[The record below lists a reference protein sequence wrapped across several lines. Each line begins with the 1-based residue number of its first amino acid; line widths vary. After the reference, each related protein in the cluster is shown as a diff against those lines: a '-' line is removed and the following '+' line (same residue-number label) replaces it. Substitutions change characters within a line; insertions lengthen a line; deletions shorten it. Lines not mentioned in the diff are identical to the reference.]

1 MNISKKENQKKVINY
16 RPDIDGLRALA
27 VLSVVLYHAFPSY
40 LQGGFVGVDIFFVIS
55 GFLIT
60 SILLKELNND
70 DFKFSD
76 FYLRRFNRIFPS
88 LIIVLIFSFF
98 IGWFIYLPKE
108 FEQLSKHILGGVFF
122 VSNFILLGEDG
133 YFDAAAETKPLLH
146 LWSLGIEEQFYI
158 VWPFL
163 LWFLYHRPRLFVRV
177 IALITLFSFILN
189 VIAIYTN
196 PEVAFYSPFTRFW
209 ELLTGAF
216 LSISLNYKSESKF
229 VSISNE
235 IFSWII
241 RSKNRI
247 EICSILGLS
256 FLIIAMLITTKS
268 QKFPGW
274 YALLPTV
281 GSLLIILSGP
291 SAFVNRYIF
300 SSRPMVFIGLISFPL
315 YLWHWPILVFS
326 KAKTGQSL
334 TEFNL
339 FVLVFISIFLAWFT
353 YRFVEKPLRFTLDR
367 RLAVIMLLWATTCIS
382 LISIYSMSNN
392 GLASRFPEI
401 VQRIIGYDGSDTTS
415 GWRVG
420 ECHLLPKQG
429 YSGFGSCDS
438 EAKNHEKPTLLLW
451 GDSHAAHLYQGLI
464 AHYSQKYR
472 IIQKTASTCPP
483 IGNMDIPTSP
493 NCEGINAEMRQY
505 IETEKPD
512 RIILAAAWDVY
523 DWKKLSSTIDWL
535 KQIDVNQIDLVGPV
549 PRWLDSLPRQALV
562 YYSNNKKGDI
572 PVRMNYGLKENVKQL
587 DIEMYTFAQLKNI
600 DYLSPFRIL
609 CNQEGCLVRVGQENM
624 SLTAFDSSHLTEDGA
639 DYVVSHFNLD

>member
-1 MNISKKENQKKVINY
+1 MNISKKKNQKKVINY

-88 LIIVLIFSFF
+88 LIVVLIFSFF

-122 VSNFILLGEDG
+122 VSNFILLGEVG

-177 IALITLFSFILN
+177 IALITLCSFILN

-216 LSISLNYKSESKF
+216 FSISLNYKSESKF
-229 VSISNE
+229 VSISND
-235 IFSWII
+235 ISSWII

-291 SAFVNRYIF
+291 SAFVNRYIL

-339 FVLVFISIFLAWFT
+339 LVLVFISIFLAWFT

-438 EAKNHEKPTLLLW
+438 EAKSHEKPTLLLW